1 MILAILT
8 SSMFIFSRRNHT
20 NKANDEEEENFTKQN
35 NLLCRFVFDG
45 TGVKVGE
52 TVSLAG
58 DIIIIKN
65 GKKYL
70 GVPLK
75 HIEEE
80 GKTLMV
86 KGLVDLSKAEEL
98 GEQWRK
104 SSFRDFNQDV
114 NHDGKNNIV

>member
-1 MILAILT
+1 MILASLT
-8 SSMFIFSRRNHT
+8 SHLFIFSRRNHT

-75 HIEEE
+75 HIDEE

-86 KGLVDLSKAEEL
+86 KGLVDFSKAEEL
-98 GEQWRK
+98 GEEWRK
-104 SSFRDFNQDV
+104 KSFRDFNQDV